1 MSKRP
6 TNNIDD
12 IFKSSIENMET
23 QPSDQ
28 FWLKASEDALFR
40 SSQTNRKIIGK
51 WKMIAAAM
59 AIALVSLSAYVI
71 YMQSE
76 IGSLNNKLSLAGK
89 QNNNAIVAQ
98 NKTSQTSSIARQ
110 QSITPEV
117 ENVQPKTI
125 ASSATA
131 TTHTKAKKSKVE
143 NITIR
148 DGGTMTEEQVA
159 EDLKEHSTSVTYS
172 QTVPTVS
179 STVSNNN
186 SEQGT
191 NINPDKSLAL
201 ITGVSNATIPLNDIV
216 DPAIDYANDNNVV
229 AKNAHSKFSVSLFYE
244 PGISD
249 ELLENE
255 AADNVVVN
263 NSVVSSEEEVNPY
276 KIGVRVGYDISQR
289 LSFVTGAL
297 YYNFKISFQPTTI
310 YAQKLNNGEV
320 GYSFQTSAG
329 AVNCP
334 YDNPKPGDA
343 LVVKGT
349 YITNY
354 ICVPLYV
361 KYVFL
366 KRTNWNLYVNGGA
379 DINIVAYR
387 QMNMHWQDQ
396 KWESGNTSE
405 GMSDAAKMYYS
416 LYFSPGISY
425 KLFKRFS
432 IYAEPSLQ
440 GPPTLISKKGI
451 ASNSSIYTAI
461 GSGLTYT
468 F

>member
-1 MSKRP
+1 MSKKP

-12 IFKSSIENMET
+12 VFRSSIENMET

-59 AIALVSLSAYVI
+59 AIALVSLSAYVM

-76 IGSLNNKLSLAGK
+76 ISRLNNKLNLKEEQHNST
-89 QNNNAIVAQ
+89 IVAQ
-98 NKTSQTSSIARQ
+98 NKISQTSTIIQ
-110 QSITPEV
+110 PPVKEV
-117 ENVQPKTI
+117 EENIQPKTVVSVAVI
-125 ASSATA
+125 HKHSN
-131 TTHTKAKKSKVE
+131 TKKNKRNNVAIK
-143 NITIR
+143 
-148 DGGTMTEEQVA
+148 DGGTMSEAQVA
-159 EDLKEHSTSVTYS
+159 KDLKDHSTSVTYS
-172 QTVPTVS
+172 QTVSTVE
-179 STVSNNN
+179 TAVSNNN
-186 SEQGT
+186 SEQNT
-191 NINPDKSLAL
+191 NSNSDKSLAL
-201 ITGVSNATIPLNDIV
+201 ISAANDVTIPQNDISN
-216 DPAIDYANDNNVV
+216 PAIDYANDEKGVT
-229 AKNAHSKFSVSLFYE
+229 KNTHSKFSVSVFYE
-244 PGISD
+244 FGISD

-255 AADNVVVN
+255 ASDNVVVN

-276 KIGVRVGYDISQR
+276 KVGARVGYDISPR

-297 YYNFKISFQPTTI
+297 FYNFKISFQPTTI
-310 YAQKLNNGEV
+310 IAQKLSNGEV

-334 YDNPKPGDA
+334 YDNPKLGDA

-349 YITNY
+349 YTTNY
-354 ICVPLYV
+354 ISVPLYI
-361 KYVFL
+361 KYVLL
-366 KRTNWNLYVNGGA
+366 KRTNWNLYITGGV

-387 QMNMHWQDQ
+387 QMNMHWQDL

-405 GMSDAAKMYYS
+405 GMSDAAKTYYS
-416 LYFSPGISY
+416 AYFSPGITY
-425 KLFKRFS
+425 RLFKQFS

-451 ASNSSIYTAI
+451 APASSIYTGFATGI
-461 GSGLTYT
+461 IYQL
-468 F
+468 